1 VRKGEGELEICFMEE
16 LLTLEKD
23 KQSHYNAT
31 TRDCYCKLLTKIEE
45 AKSAVK
51 KTSLQYRRQKMFN
64 ALETGEVRKLIPKGE
79 TERYFLP
86 AEEIFYVIE
95 SADVAIGHG
104 GRDRL
109 KKEVSRKYANVT
121 IEMINIFIDV

>member
-1 VRKGEGELEICFMEE
+1 MEK
-16 LLTLEKD
+16 LLILEKD
-23 KQSHYNAT
+23 KESHYNAT
-31 TRDCYCKLLTKIEE
+31 TRDCYCKLLAEVEE
-45 AKSAVK
+45 AKSAVR

-64 ALETGEVRKLIPKGE
+64 APETGEVRKMNPKGE

-104 GRDRL
+104 GSGQTE
-109 KKEVSRKYANVT
+109 KASIKEIRQCN
-121 IEMINIFIDV
+121 D